1 METLHRLE
9 RCEGPLLNWYNTRT
23 LEPLQPQYVST
34 VDSGNLIA
42 SLWVLAQACQDMEKQ
57 PQLENLALLGLAD
70 TVAVIMPRF
79 PPDHTTAI
87 PLETLRGLFQKQ
99 ASGIEVTERIRLAS

>member
-1 METLHRLE
+1 METLQKLE
-9 RCEGPLLNWYNTRT
+9 RCEGHLLNWYNTRT

-42 SLWVLAQACQDMEKQ
+42 SLWVLGAGLSGDGSDSRNWRTVRFE
-57 PQLENLALLGLAD
+57 GLAD
-70 TVAVIMPRF
+70 TLAVVIERF

-87 PLETLRGLFQKQ
+87 PLETL
-99 ASGIEVTERIRLAS
+99 ARIVPGRIVRH